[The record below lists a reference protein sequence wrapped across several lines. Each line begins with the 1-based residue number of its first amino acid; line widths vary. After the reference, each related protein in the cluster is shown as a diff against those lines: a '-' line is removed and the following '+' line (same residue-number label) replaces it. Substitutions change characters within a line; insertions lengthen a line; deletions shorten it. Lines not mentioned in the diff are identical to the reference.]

1 MMIYFE
7 LFWAFFQVGLFSFG
21 GGYAAIPLIQE
32 QVVMKPAW
40 MDMAEYADLITITQ
54 TAPGSIAVNSATF
67 VGTRIAGLGGA
78 LVSTFGCILPSTII
92 VLTLAYF
99 YRKYRNL
106 TAVQTILKSLRPA
119 VIGMIASAGFSILL
133 EALWGDNEISL
144 ALNSINWISVA
155 IVLISLTVIRKYKP
169 NPIFIML
176 GAGLVGALVYSFI

>member
-1 MMIYFE
+1 MIYLE

-32 QVVMKPAW
+32 QVVSKHAW

-78 LVSTFGCILPSTII
+78 VISTLGCILPSTLI

-106 TAVQTILKSLRPA
+106 NSVQTILKSLRPA
-119 VIGMIASAGFSILL
+119 VIGMIASAAFSILL
-133 EALWGDNEISL
+133 QALWGDNEISSS
-144 ALNSINWISVA
+144 LNSINWISVA
-155 IVLISLTVIRKYKP
+155 IVLAALAVIRKYKP
-169 NPIFIML
+169 NPLFIML
-176 GAGLVGALVYSFI
+176 GAGLIGAVVYSFI